1 MISLIKTAWLFIKF
15 DKPKSIGA
23 LAGTIM
29 SVFLIGQQCGIFI
42 FLISAMSSIVR
53 NNTEYIWVVDN
64 KTTNANALAQLDTRV
79 GNELNSI
86 DGIEKVYPLVMVAG
100 AARFDNGT
108 SAGLTLIGVQAPDF
122 AGGPWNLYQG
132 TKELMLQ
139 DNAIITDHFD
149 KKALGGLELGQYFE
163 VNGKKVFNAGL
174 TKGVRAFGGGVYTF
188 MTIERARFLGNVPTN
203 KVSAF
208 LVKVKKKSE
217 EAMVINSI
225 NQSLN
230 GVKAWSSDDFA
241 KSTIYTVLKSSGIAI
256 SFGTLI
262 LFALIVGFVIIGL
275 TLYSSAIDRIK
286 DYGTLKAIGAKNS
299 YIRNL
304 IITQALIFA
313 VVGFIIGT
321 LLVEGFRKGLAS
333 AGTLFDFPLW
343 LRFVFFIVTLLIALF
358 GSSFAIRRIIKLEP
372 AQVFRG

>member
-1 MISLIKTAWLFIKF
+1 MLSTIKTALLFIKF

-42 FLISAMSSIVR
+42 FLITAMSSVVK
-53 NNTEYIWVVDN
+53 NNSEYVWVVDN
-64 KTTNANALAQLDTRV
+64 KTTNANALFQLDTRI
-79 GNELNSI
+79 GNELLSVE
-86 DGIEKVYPLVMVAG
+86 GIEKVYPIVMTAG
-100 AARFDNGT
+100 AARFTNGT
-108 SAGLTLIGVQAPDF
+108 SAGITLIGVQAPDF
-122 AGGPWNLYQG
+122 AGGPWNLYVG
-132 TKELMLQ
+132 NKNVMLE

-149 KKALGGLELGQYFE
+149 KKALGGVELGEYFE
-163 VNGKKVFNAGL
+163 INGHKVFNAGL

-188 MTIERARFLGNVPTN
+188 MTIERARYFGNVPVN
-203 KVSAF
+203 KASAF
-208 LVKVKKKSE
+208 LVKIKKTENEAQVIARINKS
-217 EAMVINSI
+217 I
-225 NQSLN
+225 N
-230 GVKAWSSDDFA
+230 GVKAWNSNDFA
-241 KSTIYTVLKSSGIAI
+241 KETIFTVLKSSGIAI

-286 DYGTLKAIGAKNS
+286 DYGTLKAIGATNA

-313 VVGFIIGT
+313 VVGFAIGT
-321 LLVEGFRKGLAS
+321 LLVEGFRNGLAK
-333 AGTLFDFPLW
+333 AGTLFDYPLW
-343 LRFVFFIVTLLIALF
+343 LRGIFFLLTVMIALF
-358 GSSFAIRRIIKLEP
+358 GSSFAIRRISKLEP